1 MFQSVKLL
9 FLYTETPLH
18 VGSGSSL
25 GTVDLPIQREK
36 HTHFPMIQS
45 SGIKGKLRDTFSSN
59 GHSQDLIDVIFG
71 PEGNKS
77 SDHAGALSPSDGRLL
92 LFPVRSLAG
101 VFAWITCPM
110 VINRFIRD
118 FNLTQP
124 SQPLTVSIPS
134 VDNEAALI
142 PNSNSPVTIGNSVV
156 LEEFSFTATA
166 NQDVQTLAEWI
177 ADNALPTGDEYK
189 FWREKLKTD
198 LVVLSDTAFTD
209 FCKFS
214 TEVVSRTKLN
224 PDTKTVDKKIGGL
237 WTEENLPSD
246 CLLYSPIF
254 ACNPRRQNSI
264 PSNATNAAT
273 ILTTVEQH
281 LTNGHY
287 RLQLGGNE
295 TVGRGIVATRFL

>member
-45 SGIKGKLRDTFSSN
+45 SGIKGKLRDIFSSN
-59 GHSQDLIDVIFG
+59 RNSDELIDVIFG
-71 PEGNKS
+71 PKDNKS

-92 LFPVRSLAG
+92 LFPVRSLSG

-118 FNLTQP
+118 LNLTQP
-124 SQPLTVSIPS
+124 SEAITVSIPS
-134 VDNEAALI
+134 VDNEAALVPI
-142 PNSNSPVTIGNSVV
+142 NNSPIMIGNSVV

-166 NQDVQTLAEWI
+166 NQDVQTLAEWL
-177 ADNALPTGDEYK
+177 ADNALPSGDEYTY
-189 FWREKLKTD
+189 WRKKLKTD
-198 LVVLSDTAFTD
+198 LVILSDTAFTD

-224 PDTKTVDKKIGGL
+224 AETKIVEKGAL

-254 ACNPRRQNSI
+254 ACHPRKPNNV
-264 PSNATNAAT
+264 PSEATDAT
-273 ILTTVEQH
+273 AILNTIRQH
-281 LTNGHY
+281 LTNGHS